1 MDRLTHTVASR
12 PRHDGPSR
20 RAVVLGALAA
30 AAAAAVPLRAQSGA
44 TTPAGALKVMT
55 FNIRYGTAKDGENHW
70 DKRKDFLVDVIRTEA
85 PHVLGVQ
92 EALYEQIAYI
102 LDALPDYAVV
112 GVGRDDG
119 IRKGEYSAILYRR
132 SHLSLHRS
140 DTFWFSD
147 TPERVA
153 STSWGN
159 SITRICT
166 WAQFAAPDGK
176 PLYVYN
182 LHLDHQS
189 QPSREK
195 SVALLRRRI
204 EARDP
209 KAPVI
214 VTGDFNAGEKNPVV
228 AAMLDGRTLR
238 DSFRVVHP
246 DASPVGTFTG
256 FTMGQVQGEKIDYI
270 FVTQEWRVVDAAIIR
285 TARGD
290 RYPSD
295 HFPVTATLTRT
306 EG

>member
-1 MDRLTHTVASR
+1 VL
-12 PRHDGPSR
+12 
-20 RAVVLGALAA
+20 LGALAVA
-30 AAAAAVPLRAQSGA
+30 ASAAVPLPASGRGVLASAAQPGS
-44 TTPAGALKVMT
+44 TSAGGVLKVMT
-55 FNIRYGTAKDGENHW
+55 FNIRYGTAKDGDNHW

-85 PHVLGVQ
+85 PQVLGVQ
-92 EALYEQIAYI
+92 EALHEQIAYI
-102 LDALPDYAVV
+102 LEALADYAVV

-132 SHLSLHRS
+132 SQLSLSRS

-166 WAQFAAPDGK
+166 WAQFTTPDGQ
-176 PLYVYN
+176 PFYVYN

-195 SVALLRRRI
+195 SVGLLRSRI

-209 KAPVI
+209 RAPVI
-214 VTGDFNAGEKNPVV
+214 VTGDFNAGETNPAVT
-228 AAMLDGRTLR
+228 AMLDGGILR
-238 DSFRVVHP
+238 DTFRVAHP

-256 FTMGQVQGEKIDYI
+256 FTIGQVQGEKIDYI
-270 FVTQEWRVVDAAIIR
+270 FVTREWQVVDAAIVR

>member
-1 MDRLTHTVASR
+1 M
-12 PRHDGPSR
+12 
-20 RAVVLGALAA
+20 
-30 AAAAAVPLRAQSGA
+30 PLRASGA
-44 TTPAGALKVMT
+44 EALAKAVQSPAASAAGALKVMT
-55 FNIRYGTAKDGENHW
+55 FNIRYGTANDGENHW
-70 DKRKDFLVDVIRTEA
+70 DKRKEFLVDVIRGEA
-85 PHVLGVQ
+85 PDVLGVQ
-92 EALYEQIAYI
+92 EALHAQIAYI
-102 LDALPDYAVV
+102 LEALPEYSMV

-119 IRKGEYSAILYRR
+119 IRKGEYSAILFRR
-132 SHLSLHRS
+132 ARLSLSRS

-147 TPERVA
+147 TPDRVA

-166 WAQFAAPDGK
+166 WAQFTTPDGR

-214 VTGDFNAGEKNPVV
+214 VTGDFNAGEKNPAVM
-228 AAMLDGRTLR
+228 AMLDGRILR
-238 DSFRVVHP
+238 DTFRVAHP

-256 FTMGQVQGEKIDYI
+256 FSIGQVQGEKIDYI
-270 FVTQEWRVVDAAIIR
+270 FVTQEWQVVDAAIVR
-285 TARGD
+285 TSRGN

-295 HFPVTATLTRT
+295 HFPVTATLTQK
-306 EG
+306 EV